1 MRTVGLLAVKG
12 PHITP
17 GYVDPSHN
25 AQSFAD
31 GWFVTG
37 DLGRI
42 DPDGRT
48 YLTGRAKDVIIRGG
62 HNIDPLMIEQALL
75 QHPDVQLCAAV
86 GQPDSYS
93 GEIPV
98 AFVQLAPGSTI
109 SVDNLLNEIRSSFQE
124 PAAIPKRLYRVDS
137 FPMTSTGKILKPA
150 LRQKAAETAVMEKLN
165 SIVPSGTSLEI
176 SFQQS
181 GHQET
186 LHLRLPANTAPDVL
200 GKVREAVT
208 SLRIPVNVLLA

>member
-1 MRTVGLLAVKG
+1 VKG

-17 GYVDPSHN
+17 GYVDPAQN
-25 AQSFAD
+25 AQSFVD
-31 GWFVTG
+31 GWFITG

-62 HNIDPLMIEQALL
+62 HNIDPLMIEQTLL

-109 SVDNLLNEIRSSFQE
+109 SLDNLLNEIRPSFPE

-137 FPMTSTGKILKPA
+137 FPVTSTGKILKPA
-150 LRQKAAETAVMEKLN
+150 LRQKTAETVVTEKLN
-165 SIVPSGTSLEI
+165 SIVPPGTPLQI

-186 LHLRLPANTAPDVL
+186 RHLRLPANTEPDIL

-208 SLRIPVNVLLA
+208 SLRIPFNVSLA